1 MQILSYG
8 VEISKEVKKYTNVK
22 SSFCNSRLDKFG
34 YYTCVVE

>member
-8 VEISKEVKKYTNVK
+8 IEISEEVKKYTNVK
-22 SSFCNSRLDKFG
+22 SSFYDSRLDKFG